1 MSAPFSEKIIEHDRS
16 LRNASI
22 GIGIVTSILVC
33 VFIVIMII
41 FLFVSI
47 GKTEQFIFDAAAN
60 NVEGYKVAKKLS
72 GNPKKI
78 EKFIRDRYPKIVEG
92 MKMKDKKRKES
103 FILNESMNLKSQGF
117 NYDPYK

>member
-41 FLFVSI
+41 FLFVNI

-60 NVEGYKVAKKLS
+60 NIEGYKVAKKLS

-103 FILNESMNLKSQGF
+103 FILNESMNLKTEGF
-117 NYDPYK
+117 HVM

>member
-92 MKMKDKKRKES
+92 MKMKDKKKRES
-103 FILNESMNLKSQGF
+103 FILNESMNMKSQGF

>member
-41 FLFVSI
+41 FLFISI
-47 GKTEQFIFDAAAN
+47 GKTEQFIFNAAAN
-60 NVEGYKVAKKLS
+60 NIEGYKVAKKLS
-72 GNPKKI
+72 GNRKKI
-78 EKFIRDRYPKIVEG
+78 EKFIRDRYPKIVAG
-92 MKMKDKKRKES
+92 MKMKDKKKRES
-103 FILNESMNLKSQGF
+103 FILNESMNLKTEGF
-117 NYDPYK
+117 HVI

>member
-1 MSAPFSEKIIEHDRS
+1 MSAPFSEKIIEHDRA

-33 VFIVIMII
+33 VFIVIMIV
-41 FLFVSI
+41 FLFISI
-47 GKTEQFIFDAAAN
+47 GKTEQFIFNAAAN

-78 EKFIRDRYPKIVEG
+78 EKFIRDRYPKIIEG
-92 MKMKDKKRKES
+92 MKMTDRKKKES
-103 FILNESMNLKSQGF
+103 FILNESMNLKTEGF
-117 NYDPYK
+117 HVM

>member
-41 FLFVSI
+41 FLFISI

-60 NVEGYKVAKKLS
+60 NIEGYKVAKKLS

-78 EKFIRDRYPKIVEG
+78 EKFIRDRYPKIVAG

-103 FILNESMNLKSQGF
+103 FILNESMNLKTEGF
-117 NYDPYK
+117 HVI